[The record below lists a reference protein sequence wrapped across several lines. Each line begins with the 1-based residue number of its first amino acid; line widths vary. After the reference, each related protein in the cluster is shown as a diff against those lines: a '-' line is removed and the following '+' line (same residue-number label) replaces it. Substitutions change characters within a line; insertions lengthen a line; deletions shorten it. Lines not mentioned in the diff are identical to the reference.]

1 MLLSGPCAPLQA
13 TMMGMQSAP
22 VKPEKG
28 LADDLPELAIFSPY
42 GDEKDVMLAILSQN
56 SKLAPRSSFYTVDA
70 PEGLPRNLG
79 AAPNRLMHEYGRERM
94 LRFMNEV
101 HDRPQKLSHEVGVRV
116 VMGMVDMLHL
126 LTPPQP
132 THYCTVILQNLFQK
146 QRIGQKMRNNLDDH
160 G

>member
-101 HDRPQKLSHEVGVRV
+101 HDRPQKLSHEVKLKRSGSLPDRRV
-116 VMGMVDMLHL
+116 GIDAR
-126 LTPPQP
+126 
-132 THYCTVILQNLFQK
+132 IRQK
-146 QRIGQKMRNNLDDH
+146 LRRLPSLPAFSRFA
-160 G
+160 

>member
-1 MLLSGPCAPLQA
+1 
-13 TMMGMQSAP
+13 MMGMQSAP

-101 HDRPQKLSHEVGVRV
+101 HDRPQKLSHEVKLKRSGSLPDRRV
-116 VMGMVDMLHL
+116 GIDAR
-126 LTPPQP
+126 
-132 THYCTVILQNLFQK
+132 IRQK
-146 QRIGQKMRNNLDDH
+146 LRRLPSLPAFSRFA
-160 G
+160 

>member
-28 LADDLPELAIFSPY
+28 LADDLPELFFSPY
-42 GDEKDVMLAILSQN
+42 GDKKDVMLAILSQN
-56 SKLAPRSSFYTVDA
+56 SKLDPRSSFYTVDA
-70 PEGLPRNLG
+70 PEGLPRNQG

-101 HDRPQKLSHEVGVRV
+101 HVRPQKLSNEVKLKRSGSLQTDRRV
-116 VMGMVDMLHL
+116 GIDAR
-126 LTPPQP
+126 
-132 THYCTVILQNLFQK
+132 IRQK
-146 QRIGQKMRNNLDDH
+146 LRRLPSLPAFSRFAS
-160 G
+160 